1 MTTQPTPMQLS
12 VVPDAQ
18 KIEYIIDAPRKLA
31 EMIENF
37 QKEIVTDEAAF
48 YDSLAKD
55 LAAASLS
62 VGAIDK
68 YQTFQAKKKGLLA
81 KIEAAKE
88 LQPFLQRLI
97 DELKVTQPDALKAVI
112 RGELDRLQAEAEVEK
127 ANAELIEDQIENLTN
142 LLDELEKPAS
152 AAAAKSKKK

>member
-1 MTTQPTPMQLS
+1 MTTQPASTQLS

-37 QKEIVTDEAAF
+37 QKEIVADEAAF

-62 VGAIDK
+62 MGAIDK

-88 LQPFLQRLI
+88 LQPFLKRLI
-97 DELKVTQPDALKAVI
+97 DEVKVRQPDALKTFI
-112 RGELDRLQAEAEVEK
+112 HNELARLQEEAEVK
-127 ANAELIEDQIENLTN
+127 KDQAELIEDQIESLTT
-142 LLDELEKPAS
+142 LRDELEKPAS